1 MTTFTHRGYTVRL
14 KRRNMFGGWTAT
26 VSDQSVAQSLFLG
39 RQSGSKAI
47 ARMKSFVDLLVEQQA
62 WIEAMQPKES
72 HPKHSRLHRSEER
85 PGAPLRQADHHP
97 PAV

>member
-26 VSDQSVAQSLFLG
+26 VSDHSVAQSLFLG

-62 WIEAMQPKES
+62 WIEAGLKVKQPGQTNYDEVNRNNVVQQTW
-72 HPKHSRLHRSEER
+72 H
-85 PGAPLRQADHHP
+85 
-97 PAV
+97 